1 MTAPKPQ
8 QMQSRKE
15 RLKTSTLRRR
25 RAMTFATGSGDFA
38 DRNQGQLDTRLAQS
52 HLVARVDAHAF
63 GNALAIH
70 EGAVVAVID
79 EHHFAAIAH
88 ECAMTPRH
96 ARKSLGQRQRL
107 SGAWRTTDDER
118 ARHQ

>member
-25 RAMTFATGSGDFA
+25 RAMTLATGSGDFA
-38 DRNQGQLDTRLAQS
+38 ARNQGQLHARLAQS

-79 EHHFAAIAH
+79 EHHFAAVAH
-88 ECAMTPRH
+88 ERAMTARH
-96 ARKSLGQRQRL
+96 TRESFGQRQGL
-107 SGAWRTTDDER
+107 SGAG
-118 ARHQ
+118 